1 MSEYS
6 SSVNKNNSNNKSE
19 EINLSELIG
28 VLLDNKWKIVIITAM
43 FTAIS
48 IAYALIATPIYSASA
63 LVQVE
68 QTAGGNVLSK
78 LSEIIPDGKPESQ
91 TEIGLLQSRLVLG
104 QTVDDLALD
113 TVVQQKHLPLFGKG
127 LSRLFGYSDG
137 KIAISRLIVPD
148 ELLDIPFTLTVLS
161 PTEYSISVNDIT
173 LRGKTGELLDK
184 NGISLLVS
192 DISTPQNTSFI
203 LTKCAKL
210 TAINNLLDDFSVTDM
225 SKDSG
230 MLQLTFKEESVK
242 QATNILNSISNN
254 YLQQNVGR
262 KSEEAARSLDF
273 LKEQLPLVRAKLDD
287 AENNLNLFRQKNE
300 SVDLSLEAKSV
311 LDNTVSLETQ
321 INELTFKEAEIS
333 KLYTRDHPAY
343 RTLLEKKA
351 LLLKERDKLN
361 VRISNMPKTQQE
373 ILSLTRDVQ
382 SGQEV
387 YMLLL
392 NKQQELSINKA
403 STVGNVRIID
413 NAVADHK
420 PVAPKKAIVILVGML
435 FGLFISVVYCILRK
449 LLHSGI
455 ESSDQ
460 IESLGLNV
468 YATIPASKWLK
479 DKNQKLGKNKRKAVR
494 SVNLLAKDNPTDLS
508 VEAIRSL
515 RTSLHFAMMQAE
527 NNILLISGATPEAG
541 KTFVSCNLAVV
552 IAQSDKKVLL
562 IDADLRKGQV
572 HHLLGCS
579 EKNGLSDILIN
590 RDSYGRNI
598 KKTEVENLDFIS
610 RGQIPPNPS
619 ELLMNANFKHL
630 MIWAA
635 SQYDLVIVDTPPVLA
650 VSDAC
655 IAAKYAGTTMLVAR
669 FQQNTLKEIE
679 VSAKRF
685 SQNNLTV
692 NGVIFNGVEKTSH
705 NYYEYGSY
713 TQYQND

>member
-1 MSEYS
+1 MSELTS
-6 SSVNKNNSNNKSE
+6 SFNKNNNKTE
-19 EINLSELIG
+19 DINLSDLIG
-28 VLLDNKWKIVIITAM
+28 VLRDNKWKITIITTL
-43 FTAIS
+43 FTVLS
-48 IAYALIATPIYSASA
+48 ITYALLATPIYSASA

-91 TEIGLLQSRLVLG
+91 TEIGLLQSRLVIG

-113 TVVQQKHLPLFGKG
+113 TVIKQRHFPIFGKG
-127 LSRLFGYSDG
+127 LSRLLGYPDG
-137 KIAISRLIVPD
+137 KIAISRLTVPD
-148 ELLDIPFTLTVLS
+148 ELLDTPFTLTVLS
-161 PTEYSISVNDIT
+161 PNKYSISINNLT
-173 LRGKTGELLDK
+173 LQGKTGELLEE

-192 DISTPQNTSFI
+192 DISAKADTTFVV
-203 LTKCAKL
+203 TKLAKL
-210 TAINNLLDDFSVTDM
+210 TAINNLLDNFSVTDM

-242 QATNILNSISNN
+242 QATDILNSISNN

-273 LKEQLPLVRAKLDD
+273 LKEQLPLIRSKLDD
-287 AENNLNLFRQKNE
+287 AENSLNLYRQKNE

-321 INELTFKEAEIS
+321 INKLTFKEAEIS

-392 NKQQELSINKA
+392 NKQQELNINKA

-420 PVAPKKAIVILVGML
+420 PVAPKKPIVVLVGML
-435 FGLFISVVYCILRK
+435 LGLFISVVYCIVSK

-455 ESSDQ
+455 ESSEQ
-460 IESLGLNV
+460 IEGLGLNV

-479 DKNQKLGKNKRKAVR
+479 DKNQKLRRNKRKTIR
-494 SVNLLAKDNPTDLS
+494 SVNLLAKDNPTNLS

-515 RTSLHFAMMQAE
+515 RTSLHFAMLQAE

-541 KTFVSCNLAVV
+541 KTFVSCNLAAV

-572 HHLLGCS
+572 HHILGCS
-579 EKNGLSDILIN
+579 EKKGLSDILVG
-590 RDSYGRNI
+590 RDSYDLNI
-598 KKTEVENLDFIS
+598 KKTEIENLDFIS

-619 ELLMNANFKHL
+619 ELLMNAKFKHL
-630 MIWAA
+630 MVWAA
-635 SQYDLVIVDTPPVLA
+635 SKYDLVIVDTPPVLA

-685 SQNNLTV
+685 AQNNLTV
-692 NGVIFNGVEKTSH
+692 NGIIFNGVEKTSH

-713 TQYQND
+713 TQYQSN

>member
-1 MSEYS
+1 MSEKISNISKSTS
-6 SSVNKNNSNNKSE
+6 SGIK
-19 EINLSELIG
+19 IDPRELLGLIS
-28 VLLDNKWKIVIITAM
+28 DNKWKVGIITGVI
-43 FTAIS
+43 TLVS
-48 IAYALIATPIYSASA
+48 LAYAVLATPIYSASA

-68 QTAGGNVLSK
+68 QAAGSSVLSK
-78 LSEIIPDGKPESQ
+78 LSEIMPDSKPESQ
-91 TEIGLLQSRLVLG
+91 TEIGLLKSRMVLG
-104 QTVDDLALD
+104 QTVDELSLD
-113 TVVQQKHLPLFGKG
+113 TVVHEKHFPLVGKG
-127 LSRLFGYSDG
+127 LARLLGNQDG
-137 KIAISRLIVPD
+137 SIAISRLTVPD
-148 ELLDIPFTLTVLS
+148 ELMDVPFSLTVLS
-161 PTEYSISVNDIT
+161 PTRYRITIDDATLVGNTGVLLAKEDIQ
-173 LRGKTGELLDK
+173 
-184 NGISLLVS
+184 LLVNE
-192 DISTPQNTSFI
+192 IAAPVGTTFEV
-203 LTKCAKL
+203 TKQEKL
-210 TAINNLLDDFSVTDM
+210 TSINKLLENFSVSDL

-230 MLQLTFKEESVK
+230 MLQLSYKGESAK
-242 QATNILNSISNN
+242 QATRILNSISNN

-262 KSEEAARSLDF
+262 KSEEAAKSLDF
-273 LKEQLPLVRAKLDD
+273 LKEQLPLVRAKLNE
-287 AENNLNLFRQKNE
+287 AESRLNQFRQKNE

-311 LDNTVSLETQ
+311 LDNTVALETQ

-361 VRISNMPKTQQE
+361 ARIGNMPKTQQE

-413 NAVADHK
+413 TALAEKK
-420 PVAPKKAIVILVGML
+420 PVAPRKPLIVVLGFIL
-435 FGLFISVVYCILRK
+435 GLLISLAFCLLRK

-455 ESSDQ
+455 ESSEQ
-460 IESLGLNV
+460 IESVGLNV
-468 YATIPASKWLK
+468 YATIPVSKWLK
-479 DKNQKLGKNKRKAVR
+479 DKNVKLDKNKHKNVR
-494 SVNLLAKDNPTDLS
+494 PVNLLAKDNPTDLS

-515 RTSLHFAMMQAE
+515 RTSLHFAMMQSE

-572 HHLLGCS
+572 HNVIGCQ
-579 EKNGLSDILIN
+579 ETNGLSEALAGIK
-590 RDSYGRNI
+590 NI
-598 KKTEVENLDFIS
+598 DEVIQKTEIENLEFIS
-610 RGQIPPNPS
+610 RGPIPPNPS
-619 ELLMNANFKHL
+619 ELLMSEYFKKL
-630 MIWAA
+630 MEWAA
-635 SQYDLVIVDTPPVLA
+635 SNYDLVIIDTPPILA

-669 FQQNTLKEIE
+669 FQKNTLKEIE

-685 SQNNLTV
+685 AQNNLTV
-692 NGVIFNGVEKTSH
+692 GGVIFNGVEKRAV
-705 NYYEYGSY
+705 NYYEYRAYSY
-713 TQYQND
+713 YQEK

>member
-1 MSEYS
+1 MSEQIS
-6 SSVNKNNSNNKSE
+6 THNQNTNSNDQ
-19 EINLSELIG
+19 IDLYELLG
-28 VLLDNKWKIVIITAM
+28 ALLDNKWKIVIITAV
-43 FTAIS
+43 FTLVS
-48 IAYALIATPIYSASA
+48 IAYALMATPIYSASA

-68 QTAGGNVLSK
+68 QNAASNVLSK
-78 LSEIIPDGKPESQ
+78 LTDMMPGSKPESQ
-91 TEIGLLQSRLVLG
+91 TEISLLQSRMVLG
-104 QTVDDLALD
+104 EAVDELALD
-113 TVVQQKHLPLFGKG
+113 TLVQEKHFPVVGKG
-127 LSRLFGYSDG
+127 LARLLGQPDG
-137 KIAISRLIVPD
+137 KIAISRLTVPD
-148 ELLDIPFTLTVLS
+148 ELLDTPFTLTVLS
-161 PTEYSISVNDIT
+161 PDQYSITINDET
-173 LRGKTGELLDK
+173 LQGKTGELLSKSDV
-184 NGISLLVS
+184 NLLVS
-192 DISTPQNTSFI
+192 EINAPAGTTF
-203 LTKCAKL
+203 LVTKLEKL
-210 TAINNLLDDFSVTDM
+210 SAINKLLENLTVSEL

-230 MLQLTFKEESVK
+230 MLQLNFKGESAK
-242 QATNILNSISNN
+242 QATQILNSVSNI

-262 KSEEAARSLDF
+262 KSEEAAKSLEF

-287 AENNLNLFRQKNE
+287 AENRLNQYRQKNE

-311 LDNTVSLETQ
+311 LDNTVALETQ

-361 VRISNMPKTQQE
+361 ARIGNMPKTQQE

-392 NKQQELSINKA
+392 NKQQELNINKA

-413 NAVADHK
+413 TAVAEK
-420 PVAPKKAIVILVGML
+420 RPIAPKKSLIVVAGMML
-435 FGLFISVVYCILRK
+435 GLFISVAFCLLRK
-449 LLHSGI
+449 FLHSGI
-455 ESSDQ
+455 ESSEQ

-468 YATIPASKWLK
+468 YASIPTSKWLK
-479 DKNQKLGKNKRKAVR
+479 DKNMKLAKSKRRTVR

-541 KTFVSCNLAVV
+541 KTFVSCNLAAV
-552 IAQSDKKVLL
+552 IAQADKKVLL

-572 HHLLGCS
+572 HHVIGCP
-579 EKNGLSDILIN
+579 ETNGLSDALIGTKGFA
-590 RDSYGRNI
+590 DVI
-598 KKTEVENLDFIS
+598 KQTEIENLTFIS

-619 ELLMNANFKHL
+619 ELLMNENFKKL
-630 MIWAA
+630 MEWA
-635 SQYDLVIVDTPPVLA
+635 SSRYDLVIVDTPPVLA

-669 FQQNTLKEIE
+669 FQINTLKEME
-679 VSAKRF
+679 VAAKRF
-685 SQNNLTV
+685 AQNNLTI
-692 NGVIFNGVEKTSH
+692 NGVIFNGAEKRAA
-705 NYYEYGSY
+705 NYYEYGAYNSY
-713 TQYQND
+713 A